1 MSIYLEKTNDVS
13 IVLVDLER
21 ATVIDSTNF
30 NNRIQF
36 ELNKG
41 SNKFIVDLNTCIFID
56 STFLAALVTS
66 YKRIAEKNGQLKIVG
81 FKPAVQS
88 MFELTR
94 LSRIF
99 DIYSSEQKAL
109 MSFN

>member
-1 MSIYLEKTNDVS
+1 MSIVVEKINDISV
-13 IVLVDLER
+13 VLVDIER
-21 ATVIDSTNF
+21 ATVLDATDF
-30 NNRIQF
+30 NNRIKF

-41 SNKFIVDLNTCIFID
+41 SNKFIFDLNTCDFID

-66 YKRIAEKNGQLKIVG
+66 YKRIAEKGGQLKIVG

-88 MFELTR
+88 MFELTQ

-99 DIYSSEQKAL
+99 DIYSDEQDAL

>member
-1 MSIYLEKTNDVS
+1 MPIYIEMIEDVA

-21 ATVIDSTNF
+21 ATVIDATDF
-30 NNRIQF
+30 NDRIQF

-41 SNKFIVDLNTCIFID
+41 SDKFIFDLNTCNFID
-56 STFLAALVTS
+56 STFLAALVAS
-66 YKRIAEKNGQLKIVG
+66 YKKIVEKKGQLKIVG

-99 DIYSSEQKAL
+99 DIYNDEQKAL
-109 MSFN
+109 MSFD